1 VTKVDFFYFDA
12 GGGHRA
18 AATALKAVI
27 DEQKR
32 PWDVRMVNLQEIL
45 GPLDVFRKVTGLELQ
60 EIYNQ
65 MLARGWTLGS
75 AQGLQFMHVVIRL
88 YHGPAVRM
96 LEKYWTAA
104 RPDLVVSL
112 VPNFNRALFES
123 LKNALPAVPYVTILT
138 DIADYPPHFWMEK
151 QEQFL
156 ICGSDK
162 AVAQARALGYAEG
175 RIFRASGMILR
186 PTFYQ
191 PVTVDRVAERKKL
204 GLDPDRPTGLVLFG
218 GQGSKVMLEIA
229 ERLADTQLIFI
240 CGKNSGLADRLRALP
255 VRAPRYVEGFT
266 SEIPYYMSLADFF
279 IGKPGPGS
287 ISEAVAMGLP
297 VIVERN
303 IWTLP
308 QERYNAD
315 WVLERNAGMVVP
327 NFRGIGGAVE
337 QLLRDLPR
345 YRAAVEQ
352 IHNRAV
358 FEIPEMLEK
367 ILNSLANSR
376 VRS

>member
-1 VTKVDFFYFDA
+1 MTRIDFIYFDA

-32 PWDVRMVNLQEIL
+32 PWDIRLVNLQGIL

-75 AQGLQFMHVVIRL
+75 AQGLKFMHGVIRM
-88 YHGPAVRM
+88 YHRPAVRM
-96 LEKYWTAA
+96 LEKYWKTA
-104 RPDLVVSL
+104 RPDRVVSL

-123 LKNALPAVPYVTILT
+123 AHRALPSVPYVTILT
-138 DIADYPPHFWMEK
+138 DLADYPPHFWMEK
-151 QEQFL
+151 QEQYL

-162 AVAQARALGYAEG
+162 AVAQARALGFTDD

-186 PTFYQ
+186 PGFYQ
-191 PVTVDRVAERKKL
+191 PVTADRAAERRKL
-204 GLDPDRPTGLVLFG
+204 GLDPERPAGLVLFG
-218 GQGSKVMLEIA
+218 GLGSKVMLEIA
-229 ERLADTQLIFI
+229 ERLPDTQLILI
-240 CGKNSGLADRLRALP
+240 CGKNPGLAEKLKSMPAA
-255 VRAPRYVEGFT
+255 APRFIEGFT

-315 WVLERNAGMVVP
+315 WVIERNAGLVLP

-345 YRAAVEQ
+345 YQAAVKQ

-358 FEIPEMLEK
+358 FEIPDMLAK
-367 ILNSLANSR
+367 FL
-376 VRS
+376 